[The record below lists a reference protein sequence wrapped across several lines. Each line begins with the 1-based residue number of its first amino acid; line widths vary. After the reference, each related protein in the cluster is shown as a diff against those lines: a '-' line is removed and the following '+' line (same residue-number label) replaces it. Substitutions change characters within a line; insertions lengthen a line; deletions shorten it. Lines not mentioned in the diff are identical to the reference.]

1 MKKQIML
8 TLLSTMIL
16 GVSSGSVVSS
26 QLVKADT
33 TTESSSEAPTN
44 QEDIVNIPD
53 NNLRNDIQKELG
65 TNVPLTATNLLKLE
79 KLNLTFSG
87 VTDLTGLEAAKNLT
101 WLDLTGN
108 TISDIKPLSGLSKL
122 SYVNLR
128 MNKATSLPD
137 LGLLKRTAIRELNL
151 VGDDYGQQLDK
162 LAGVAELTTLE
173 NLELQNT
180 KITTVP
186 DLTKLTNLRS
196 LGLAGNKL
204 TEVSALKNLTN
215 LTELAINSNQITD
228 FTPISNLT
236 NLERL
241 LVGNNRSSDISSL
254 KGLTKLKKANFSQ
267 MGLTNESMAIFTGM
281 KQLETL
287 AIDFNDQ
294 ISDLSSLSELTN
306 LTDLDFSKDNVT
318 SLAPLAKLTKLE
330 SLGFSNNNV
339 SDISALQGATALKTI
354 TMLRNH
360 VMDLSPLSKLAN
372 LERVNAKFQSVDLAS
387 MTLNNQNGLDQIP
400 AVVKSRKATTLPISL
415 QSEGTLQMVDGGV
428 TVTGLKTDKDGIVY
442 MAWDTDAQDAA
453 VKFTGTIAQ
462 PYQLKRETDKPVQK
476 QTAVKISVLKGD
488 GSNGTSVASNF
499 IQTDAIVEEQNGKHS
514 LLIKVIVPKN
524 YGADSLNFKDGV
536 KVSTTLVGETYV
548 IAYRFDVDADA
559 LAGTPFLENMHVNIN
574 PEVLNYNH
582 IYDVY
587 FKIHGFNTNED
598 KAPEE
603 NQTKPTPDE
612 PTPNKPTPDEPT
624 PNKPT
629 PNKPTPPVKPDTPK
643 AGQGSKDKARE
654 GEYTA
659 QFLKLGTNQRSV
671 MADYMLERAQVTF
684 VGNDAI
690 IRIYAN
696 SPASAN
702 MITKLTLAGQ
712 TMRRDGNA
720 YVVTLPKS
728 VLTSVILGH
737 VDVDVP
743 GIIHESQPFSLRLLA
758 DGDQSNNPVV
768 PESTEETPGSEQ
780 QKVRTPKSNQSV
792 TDNGQGNNESMPLG
806 LQPNVIEMANRNQPV
821 ATTMTNPVRVL
832 NAGTANGSAKNDQG
846 TVENNQPAQDKQN
859 KQAKQVSDV
868 NNRLTSPLAAT
879 ADANDKKSNSEMD
892 TIFLVVGGIIA
903 ALLGYISI
911 TLGWLI
917 FKG

>member
-8 TLLSTMIL
+8 TLLSTMVL
-16 GVSSGSVVSS
+16 GVSSGSVVSN

-53 NNLRNDIQKELG
+53 NNLRNDIQRALG
-65 TNVPLTATNLLKLE
+65 ADVPLTATNLLKLE
-79 KLNLTFSG
+79 KLNLTYSG

-108 TISDIKPLSGLSKL
+108 AISDIKPLSALSKL

-137 LGLLKRTAIRELNL
+137 LGLLKGTAIRELNL

-162 LAGVAELTTLE
+162 LAGVSELTTLE

-196 LGLAGNKL
+196 LGMAGNKL

-360 VMDLSPLSKLAN
+360 VMDLSPLNKLAN

-387 MTLNNQNGLDQIP
+387 MTLNNQNGLDKIP

-428 TVTGLKTDKDGIVY
+428 TVTGLNTDKDGIVY
-442 MAWDTDAQDAA
+442 MAWDTDSQDAA

-462 PYQLKRETDKPVQK
+462 PYQLKRETDKPAQK

-582 IYDVY
+582 TYDVY
-587 FKIHGFNTNED
+587 FKIHGFKTNED
-598 KAPEE
+598 KAPED

-612 PTPNKPTPDEPT
+612 TTPNKPT

-643 AGQGSKDKARE
+643 AGQGSNDKARE

-671 MADYMLERAQVTF
+671 MADYMLERSHVTF

-743 GIIHESQPFSLRLLA
+743 GIIQESQPFSLRLLA
-758 DGDQSNNPVV
+758 DGDSNNPVV
-768 PESTEETPGSEQ
+768 PESTDATPGSEQ
-780 QKVRTPKSNQSV
+780 QKVWTPKSNQAV
-792 TDNGQGNNESMPLG
+792 TENGQGNNDNMPLV
-806 LQPNVIEMANRNQPV
+806 LQPNVTEMANGNKPV
-821 ATTMTNPVRVL
+821 AMAMTNPVRAL
-832 NAGTANGSAKNDQG
+832 NAGTANGNAKDDQG
-846 TVENNQPAQDKQN
+846 TAENKQPAQDKQN

-879 ADANDKKSNSEMD
+879 ADANDKKTNSEMD
-892 TIFLVVGGIIA
+892 TIFLIVGGIIA
-903 ALLGYISI
+903 ALLGYIAI